1 MLRILL
7 ILSLFSVETLACQK
21 WISKE
26 QIEKA
31 KSGQGAVAGCRNVK
45 KEDCFC
51 YEGLDI
57 RDSIIVDRYVD
68 DLEKPIEGFK
78 EAESK
83 TFLEVNT
90 ETGEEVQIT
99 RYVCEE
105 GFELIEKGEQSQ
117 CFGVVG
123 YEQKIDGKKLA
134 FDQSLCD
141 ARIANEAMAQEES
154 RQKQMH
160 EEKLNE
166 AMRYFLE
173 QAVRTPEGQYLPK
186 EEWQKKLKEAV
197 HGKGLID
204 RAKEL
209 FN

>member
-1 MLRILL
+1 MIRILL
-7 ILSLFSVETLACQK
+7 LLSLFSVEAFACKK

-26 QIEKA
+26 QFEKA
-31 KSGQGAVAGCRNVK
+31 KSGQGAIAGCRNVK

-51 YEGLDI
+51 YDGLDI

-68 DLEKPIEGFK
+68 DPEKPIKGFK
-78 EAESK
+78 EAIAH
-83 TFLEVNT
+83 TYIDLDT
-90 ETGEEVQIT
+90 DGAGET
-99 RYVCEE
+99 RYTTYSCED

-117 CFGVVG
+117 CFGIVG

-134 FDQSLCD
+134 FDQSLYD
-141 ARIANEAMAQEES
+141 ARMASEVVAQEES
-154 RQKQMH
+154 RQKKLH

-197 HGKGLID
+197 HGKSMVD
-204 RAKEL
+204 RVKEI
-209 FN
+209 F